1 MNRGFKMDYYINLIN
16 KQGEFAEDDDG
27 TIELDLDIQTQI
39 MCGCGQHHIDADKD
53 PYKQHNEWAAKLYPK
68 VESGVTNIAS
78 IDGVGISDDAHDTSP
93 KYDFSGEEFEVT
105 ADIIRKTNKK

>member
-1 MNRGFKMDYYINLIN
+1 MNHYVNLKN
-16 KQGEFAEDDDG
+16 KQNLEVEDEED
-27 TIELDLDIQTQI
+27 TETELEIQTQI
-39 MCGCGQHHIDADKD
+39 MCGCGQHHIDANKD